1 MTNALKQATLSDE
14 TKSRVLT
21 TVGQFLSFCKS
32 LWVWFEKINQ
42 NGFDS
47 GSNLFIYL
55 KFCFWFVVWF
65 FTKNIILVRFLVPIL
80 KIRPG
85 SILVLKIRLS
95 SIPTLGKPDWE

>member
-1 MTNALKQATLSDE
+1 MTDALKQATLSDE

-21 TVGQFLSFCKS
+21 TVGQFLRFSKN

-42 NGFDS
+42 NGFGS

-55 KFCFWFVVWF
+55 KFCFRFVVRF
-65 FTKNIILVRFLVPIL
+65 FKRNKFLVWFLVP
-80 KIRPG
+80 
-85 SILVLKIRLS
+85 VLKIRLS